1 MSPCLCFPEQFE
13 PIVNSHLVKL
23 TSSQLLATSL
33 ILCSSI
39 YSLVINFSN
48 GGGGGG
54 GGGVGGACV
63 DGLGDYAN
71 IKVYKLLPS
80 FPSICSK
87 KKSNKVGFHVKYHT
101 YFPICCKVTIRR
113 FSTTQTSSTLTPQL
127 SKPMKGTL
135 EQRSPTGARLYI
147 QFNYN
152 STSRDTKL
160 K

>member
-39 YSLVINFSN
+39 YSLVINFSK
-48 GGGGGG
+48 G
-54 GGGVGGACV
+54 GGACV

-87 KKSNKVGFHVKYHT
+87 KKVQQGGISCKIPHIFSNLLQSYHQKILYHT
-101 YFPICCKVTIRR
+101 DQLNTYSPIIKANERYIRAKV
-113 FSTTQTSSTLTPQL
+113 SNWGKALHSV
-127 SKPMKGTL
+127 
-135 EQRSPTGARLYI
+135 
-147 QFNYN
+147 
-152 STSRDTKL
+152 
-160 K
+160 

>member
-1 MSPCLCFPEQFE
+1 MHILRTNNNLNPSLWFSVLQLILAKLCIFDQKHSIVKPAFLVNCTFKMSPCLCFPEQFE

-39 YSLVINFSN
+39 YSLVINFSK
-48 GGGGGG
+48 GGP
-54 GGGVGGACV
+54 CV

-87 KKSNKVGFHVKYHT
+87 
-101 YFPICCKVTIRR
+101 
-113 FSTTQTSSTLTPQL
+113 Q
-127 SKPMKGTL
+127 
-135 EQRSPTGARLYI
+135 SPTR
-147 QFNYN
+147 
-152 STSRDTKL
+152 RDFM
-160 K
+160 